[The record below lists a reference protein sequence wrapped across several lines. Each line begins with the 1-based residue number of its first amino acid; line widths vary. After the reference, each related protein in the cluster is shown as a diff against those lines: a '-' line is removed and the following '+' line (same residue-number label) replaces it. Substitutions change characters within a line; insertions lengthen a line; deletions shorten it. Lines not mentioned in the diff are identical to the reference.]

1 MIDTVLIAPSTHD
14 DRRPLMSWLSIVGG
28 WLVALGFAWLFFV
41 LGLAVGFSDF
51 SVSDPELTARGVGIG
66 TTIWVVLTW
75 AISLFLGG
83 MFASWM
89 DGRPDRTIGTLH
101 GVAVWG
107 LAMSVTVLLAAVGV
121 NDLLQGG
128 ASLRRGAAAMGAA
141 STAALGANGTQ
152 RIGADTPFGHATG
165 ALGAQVKRAVAQN
178 NARQAANGSTA
189 PGSSPDSSA
198 SAAPVASTIAR
209 AAAGADTR
217 SNSNAVDRESTSAI
231 ATDLLRGKTD
241 DATVRLAADTG
252 MQTAEAIAV
261 IQSLSPQVE
270 KYKAEIK
277 DAADQAGRYIAAA
290 MRAVFLSCLIA
301 LVAAALGG
309 WAGAG
314 HIHRVHDQRTYPKS

>member
-51 SVSDPELTARGVGIG
+51 SASDPELTARGVGIG

-107 LAMSVTVLLAAVGV
+107 LAMSVMVLLAAVGV
-121 NDLLQGG
+121 NNLLQGG
-128 ASLRRGAAAMGAA
+128 VSLRRGAAAAGAA
-141 STAALGANGTQ
+141 STAALGANGAQ
-152 RIGADTPFGHATG
+152 RIGADTPFSHATG
-165 ALGAQVKRAVAQN
+165 ALGAQVKRAVAQS

-189 PGSSPDSSA
+189 PGSSPNSSA

-209 AAAGADTR
+209 AATGADTR
-217 SNSNAVDRESTSAI
+217 PNSNAVDRETTSAI
-231 ATDLLRGKTD
+231 AIDLLRGKTD

-252 MQTAEAIAV
+252 LQTAEAIAV

-290 MRAVFLSCLIA
+290 MWAVFFSCLIA

-314 HIHRVHDQRTYPKS
+314 HIHRVHDQRTYPKN

>member
-28 WLVALGFAWLFFV
+28 LLVALGFAWLFFV

-121 NDLLQGG
+121 NNLLQGG
-128 ASLRRGAAAMGAA
+128 ASLRRGAAAAGAA
-141 STAALGANGTQ
+141 STAALGANGAQ
-152 RIGADTPFGHATG
+152 RIGADTPFSHATG
-165 ALGAQVKRAVAQN
+165 TLGAQVKRAVAQS

-209 AAAGADTR
+209 AATGADTR

-231 ATDLLRGKTD
+231 AMDLLRGKTD

-277 DAADQAGRYIAAA
+277 NAADQAGRYIAAA
-290 MRAVFLSCLIA
+290 VWAVFLSCLIA

-314 HIHRVHDQRTYPKS
+314 HIHRVHDQRTYPKI